1 MDTMTENLQR
11 QVNELV
17 ETHRD
22 RCLWFL
28 RSDYYP
34 ADVDSA
40 LRALHYIQR
49 HGDLK
54 AFQRAGELIQ
64 WLSPHSSKPSVGA

>member
-1 MDTMTENLQR
+1 MTDDMQR

-17 ETHRD
+17 ESYRD

-28 RSDYYP
+28 RRDYYP

-40 LRALHYIQR
+40 LRALGHIQR

-54 AFQRAGELIQ
+54 AFQQAGELIQ
-64 WLSPHSSKPSVGA
+64 RLSQRSKRPFTGS

>member
-1 MDTMTENLQR
+1 MDTMTDDMQR

-17 ETHRD
+17 EAYRD

-28 RSDYYP
+28 RRDYYP
-34 ADVDSA
+34 ADVESA
-40 LRALHYIQR
+40 LRALGHSQR

-54 AFQRAGELIQ
+54 AFQRAGELTQ
-64 WLSPHSSKPSVGA
+64 WLLPLSKKTSADA

>member
-1 MDTMTENLQR
+1 MTEDMQR
-11 QVNELV
+11 QVNDLV
-17 ETHRD
+17 ETYRD

-28 RSDYYP
+28 RRDYYP
-34 ADVDSA
+34 TDVESA
-40 LRALHYIQR
+40 LRALGHIQR

-64 WLSPHSSKPSVGA
+64 WLSPHSSSPSAAS